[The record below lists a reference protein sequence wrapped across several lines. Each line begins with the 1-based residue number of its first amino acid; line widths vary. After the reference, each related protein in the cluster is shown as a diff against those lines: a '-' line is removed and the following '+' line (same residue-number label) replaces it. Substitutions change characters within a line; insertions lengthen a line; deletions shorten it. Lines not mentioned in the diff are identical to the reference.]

1 MNPTIFTSVFLAL
14 LLISLF
20 TEITL
25 SLRQSKNA
33 LRFKT
38 KVPPAFKKIIS
49 LKDHKKA
56 AFYTSDKAKLNIIGF
71 IIQALFLYFLTIGGG
86 INFFNDFFSNFFNSQ
101 ILVGV
106 TLIFSVILIASI
118 IEMPLELYKTFVV
131 DEKYG
136 FNKITI
142 KLYLLDTIKQSFVSL
157 LLIVPLIFITLWIF
171 DNLGELWWLWLW
183 FFLSAFNLIMLALYP
198 LYIAPLF
205 NKFYPMKDKQLKAKV
220 EILLKKCGFESDGL
234 FVMNGSL
241 RSTHG
246 NAYFTGFGKAKR
258 IVFFDTLLDKLTH
271 SEIMSVLAHELG
283 HFAHNHVKKR
293 IIFLFLITFVGLFF
307 LETLRVHDWFYL
319 GLGVDS
325 QTNATA
331 LLLFF
336 LVSPLFLFFVKPFM
350 AFYSRKNEYEADE
363 YATKYTPKNDL
374 KRSLI
379 KLYRDNAATL
389 TPDKFYSCFYDSH
402 PPASMRINALDK
414 K

>member
-71 IIQALFLYFLTIGGG
+71 IIQALFLYFLTLGGG

-142 KLYLLDTIKQSFVSL
+142 KFK
-157 LLIVPLIFITLWIF
+157 
-171 DNLGELWWLWLW
+171 
-183 FFLSAFNLIMLALYP
+183 
-198 LYIAPLF
+198 
-205 NKFYPMKDKQLKAKV
+205 
-220 EILLKKCGFESDGL
+220 
-234 FVMNGSL
+234 
-241 RSTHG
+241 
-246 NAYFTGFGKAKR
+246 
-258 IVFFDTLLDKLTH
+258 
-271 SEIMSVLAHELG
+271 
-283 HFAHNHVKKR
+283 
-293 IIFLFLITFVGLFF
+293 II
-307 LETLRVHDWFYL
+307 
-319 GLGVDS
+319 
-325 QTNATA
+325 N
-331 LLLFF
+331 
-336 LVSPLFLFFVKPFM
+336 
-350 AFYSRKNEYEADE
+350 
-363 YATKYTPKNDL
+363 
-374 KRSLI
+374 
-379 KLYRDNAATL
+379 
-389 TPDKFYSCFYDSH
+389 
-402 PPASMRINALDK
+402 
-414 K
+414 